1 MAHQFRDVAPGL
13 SACVSSVQVEKGHP
27 SWQYP
32 HGTKSHDAQLPGG
45 PVIGALVGA
54 LFGAA
59 GVMVGSLVG
68 ATMGEEGRQF
78 GGMVP

>member
-1 MAHQFRDVAPGL
+1 MQLDGAQ
-13 SACVSSVQVEKGHP
+13 P

-45 PVIGALVGA
+45 PEIGALVGA
-54 LFGAA
+54 LVGAA

-78 GGMVP
+78 GGTLP